1 MSVQV
6 SKRMIVREDAGWG
19 ITLPTISLATQ
30 QRMLRM
36 ALLISDGAM
45 LILAL
50 LGASW
55 LRFELEIALQ
65 TEIVPNPV
73 VYARVMV
80 ALLPVWLASFALS
93 RVYDFRFLLGGA
105 EEYARV
111 FHACTMGI
119 LFIVVFSFLEPSL
132 VISRAWL
139 VLVWVLSS
147 LLVIGA
153 RFGWRRIVYGLR
165 RRGYFVAPALVIGV
179 NDEALALAEQL
190 AQWKTSGLLL
200 RGFVNNEAANSEQA
214 STSSSPSR
222 LPVLGTIKNL
232 DKLVEDHAIRELV
245 VATSAL
251 SADHLLEIFR
261 RYGSSSKVNL
271 RLSSG
276 LFASFTTGLYVKELG
291 FVPLI
296 SVNKVRL
303 TPQEALLKRCVDI
316 IGAAGA
322 LVLLTPLFAMIAV
335 AIRRDSPGP
344 VIYRRRVLGQG
355 GAVFDAFKF
364 RSMMVNGDDMLTP
377 DEWAELQTNHKLRND
392 PRVTRVGRF
401 LRKHSLDE
409 LPQLVN
415 VLRGQMSLIGPR
427 MIIPAEQEKYG
438 RWDKNLLTV
447 KPGLSGLWQVSG
459 RSDVSYPERVE
470 MDMQYI
476 RNYSAWL
483 DTQIFFQTIVV
494 VLKGDGAY

>member
-1 MSVQV
+1 MSVRV
-6 SKRMIVREDAGWG
+6 NERMIVREDAGWAV
-19 ITLPTISLATQ
+19 TLPKLSLASQ
-30 QRMLRM
+30 QRTLRL
-36 ALLISDGAM
+36 ALLASDGAM

-111 FHACTMGI
+111 FNACTMGI
-119 LFIVVFSFLEPSL
+119 LFIVIFSFLEPTL

-139 VLVWVLSS
+139 VLVWGLSS

-153 RFGWRRIVYGLR
+153 RFGWRRVVYRLR
-165 RRGYFVAPALVIGV
+165 RRGYFVTPALIIGV
-179 NDEALALAEQL
+179 NDEALALGEQL
-190 AQWKTSGLLL
+190 AHWKTSGLLL
-200 RGFVNNEAANSEQA
+200 RGFVNNEAVHSEQTPAPSIA
-214 STSSSPSR
+214 SN
-222 LPVLGTIKNL
+222 LPVVGHLQNL
-232 DKLVEDHAIRELV
+232 DRLVEEHEIQELV

-261 RYGSSSKVNL
+261 RYGSSNKINL

-322 LVLLTPLFAMIAV
+322 LVLLTPLFAAIAV

-355 GAVFDAFKF
+355 GEVFDAFKF
-364 RSMMVNGDDMLTP
+364 RSMVVNGDAMLTP
-377 DEWAELQTNHKLRND
+377 DEWAELQTSHKLRND

-401 LRKHSLDE
+401 LRKYSLDE

-459 RSDVSYPERVE
+459 RSDVSYAERVE